1 MVHLVNK
8 DKEKSSSINE
18 LDSIPAGDFPPE
30 KGGGER
36 QGSDDDLKQ
45 ALASKTEEAQALHDK
60 HLRLA
65 AEFENYKRLAQ
76 KDQRDYARFAN
87 ESLLKDLLPII
98 DNLERAIKAAKE
110 APKEGAKTGSLI
122 EGVELTL
129 KQFMD
134 LLAKAGVRQI
144 TSVGEQFDPARHQA
158 VARVESVGAAD
169 NTVVEEFQKG
179 YLLHERMLRAAMV
192 TVASAPTS
200 NQEHSSTGTA

>member
-1 MVHLVNK
+1 VQLVSK
-8 DKEKSSSINE
+8 DKENTSSING
-18 LDSIPAGDFPPE
+18 LDSGATESFSQDN
-30 KGGGER
+30 GGEAE
-36 QGSDDDLKQ
+36 QGLDDGLKQ

-87 ESLLKDLLPII
+87 ESLLKDLLPIV

-144 TSVGEQFDPARHQA
+144 ASVGEPFDPARHQA
-158 VARVESVGAAD
+158 VARVESTGAQD

-179 YLLHERMLRAAMV
+179 YLLHERILRAAMV
-192 TVASAPTS
+192 TVASAPAS

>member
-1 MVHLVNK
+1 MSK
-8 DKEKSSSINE
+8 DKEKSSSIND
-18 LDSIPAGDFPPE
+18 LDSSLARDFPQDN
-30 KGGGER
+30 GGGER
-36 QGSDDDLKQ
+36 QGSEDDLKQ

-87 ESLLKDLLPII
+87 ESLLKDLLPIV

-129 KQFMD
+129 KQFVD
-134 LLAKAGVRQI
+134 LLGKAGVRQI
-144 TSVGEQFDPARHQA
+144 ASVGEQFDPARHQA
-158 VARVESVGAAD
+158 VARVESAGAAD

-179 YLLHERMLRAAMV
+179 YLLHERILRAAMV

-200 NQEHSSTGTA
+200 SQEHSSTGTA

>member
-1 MVHLVNK
+1 MSN
-8 DKEKSSSINE
+8 DKEKSSFING
-18 LDSIPAGDFPPE
+18 LDSGPADDFSQE
-30 KGGGER
+30 NGERER
-36 QGSDDDLKQ
+36 QGLDNGLKQ

-87 ESLLKDLLPII
+87 ESLLKELLPIV

-110 APKEGAKTGSLI
+110 APKEGAKADSLI

-144 TSVGEQFDPARHQA
+144 ASVGEQFDPARHQA
-158 VARVESVGAAD
+158 VAQVKSPGAPD
-169 NTVVEEFQKG
+169 NTVIEEFQKG

-200 NQEHSSTGTA
+200 N

>member
-1 MVHLVNK
+1 MSK
-8 DKEKSSSINE
+8 DKEKTSSING
-18 LDSIPAGDFPPE
+18 LDSGATESFSPDN
-30 KGGGER
+30 GGEEG
-36 QGSDDDLKQ
+36 QGLDDGLKQ

-87 ESLLKDLLPII
+87 ESLLKDLLPIV

-110 APKEGAKTGSLI
+110 APKEGAKTDSLI

-129 KQFMD
+129 KQFID

-144 TSVGEQFDPARHQA
+144 ASVGEPFDPARHQA
-158 VARVESVGAAD
+158 VARVESTGAQD

-179 YLLHERMLRAAMV
+179 YLLHERILRAAMV

>member
-1 MVHLVNK
+1 MSN
-8 DKEKSSSINE
+8 DKEKSSSING
-18 LDSIPAGDFPPE
+18 LDSGPADDFPQE
-30 KGGGER
+30 NEGEE
-36 QGSDDDLKQ
+36 QQSVDNGLKQ
-45 ALASKTEEAQALHDK
+45 ALAAKTEEAQALHDK

-87 ESLLKDLLPII
+87 ESLLKELLPIV

-110 APKEGAKTGSLI
+110 APKEGAKTDSLI

-144 TSVGEQFDPARHQA
+144 ASVGEPFDPARHQA
-158 VARVESVGAAD
+158 VARVESPGAPD

>member
-1 MVHLVNK
+1 MSN
-8 DKEKSSSINE
+8 DKEKSSFVNG
-18 LDSIPAGDFPPE
+18 LDSGPADNFPQENGGDE
-30 KGGGER
+30 GQSLDNG
-36 QGSDDDLKQ
+36 LKQ

-87 ESLLKDLLPII
+87 ESLLKELLPIV
-98 DNLERAIKAAKE
+98 DNLERAIKA
-110 APKEGAKTGSLI
+110 
-122 EGVELTL
+122 L

-134 LLAKAGVRQI
+134 LLAKAGVRPI
-144 TSVGEQFDPARHQA
+144 ASVGEPFDPARHQA
-158 VARVESVGAAD
+158 VARVESPGAPD

>member
-1 MVHLVNK
+1 MSD
-8 DKEKSSSINE
+8 DKEKTSFVNG
-18 LDSIPAGDFPPE
+18 LDSGPADDCSQE
-30 KGGGER
+30 NGER
-36 QGSDDDLKQ
+36 GRQGLDHGLNQ
-45 ALASKTEEAQALHDK
+45 ALAAKTEEAQALHDK

-76 KDQRDYARFAN
+76 KDQRDYARFAS
-87 ESLLKDLLPII
+87 ESLLKELLPIV

-110 APKEGAKTGSLI
+110 APKEGAKADSLI

-144 TSVGEQFDPARHQA
+144 ASVGEQFDPARHQA
-158 VARVESVGAAD
+158 VARVESPGAPD

-200 NQEHSSTGTA
+200 N

>member
-1 MVHLVNK
+1 MSN
-8 DKEKSSSINE
+8 DKEKSSSING
-18 LDSIPAGDFPPE
+18 LDSGPADDFPQE
-30 KGGGER
+30 NEGEER
-36 QGSDDDLKQ
+36 QGVDNGLKQ
-45 ALASKTEEAQALHDK
+45 ALAAKTEEAQALHDK

-87 ESLLKDLLPII
+87 ESLLKELLPIV

-110 APKEGAKTGSLI
+110 APKEGAKTDSLI

-134 LLAKAGVRQI
+134 LLVKAGVRPI
-144 TSVGEQFDPARHQA
+144 ASVGEPFDPARHQA
-158 VARVESVGAAD
+158 VARVESPGAPD